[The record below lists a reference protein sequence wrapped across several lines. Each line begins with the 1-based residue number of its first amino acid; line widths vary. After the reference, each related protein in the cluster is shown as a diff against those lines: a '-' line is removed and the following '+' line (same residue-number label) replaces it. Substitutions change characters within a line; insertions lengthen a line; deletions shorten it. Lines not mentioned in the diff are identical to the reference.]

1 LNATEIS
8 GLLDSLAVRA
18 DSGKLNSAPDCL
30 IRYQRWIAR
39 ETVGV
44 VLLIQGRGG
53 FLEKYYPT
61 VIQLLQ
67 RRLSVISFEWRGQGL
82 SRHLVAGSDAGHV
95 DDFGDYVDDL
105 DLVVSQLFNS
115 DDSSSIPGPR
125 FLLAHSMGAHV
136 LLRWLAEHHPDGA
149 GFQQAWLT
157 ATLMGPNTSPY
168 PTWVARFLSWLF
180 CRGGQQQ
187 RYVFGGGPFD
197 AVQFE
202 SDALSDLNS
211 NSEQIDYELRCLQD
225 NPSLQLG
232 SATFGWLR
240 QLFRSID
247 QLQQPGLLEKIQL
260 PVTQFMAG
268 DEQVVD
274 NRAVEQLQQRLQRG
288 ALLQIPKS
296 KHDILL
302 ESPSINEPLWAE
314 IDRVLSLN

>member
-1 LNATEIS
+1 MNTAEIS
-8 GLLDSLAVRA
+8 GLLESLAVQA
-18 DSGKLNSAPDCL
+18 DSGNLNSAPDCP
-30 IRYQRWIAR
+30 IRYQCWTAR
-39 ETVGV
+39 DPTGV

-67 RRLSVISFEWRGQGL
+67 RRLSVVSFEWRGQGL
-82 SRHLVAGSDAGHV
+82 SRRLVAGSDAGHIE
-95 DDFGDYVDDL
+95 DFGDYVDDL

-115 DDSSSIPGPR
+115 DDSGSIPGPR

-136 LLRWLAEHHPDGA
+136 LLRWLAEHHQDGA
-149 GFQQAWLT
+149 GFQRAWLT

-168 PTWVARFLSWLF
+168 PVWVARLLSWLF
-180 CRGGQQQ
+180 CRGGEQQ
-187 RYVFGGGPFD
+187 RYVLGGGPFD
-197 AVQFE
+197 AGQFV
-202 SDALSDLNS
+202 SDALTHLNS
-211 NSEQIDYELRCLQD
+211 NGEQVDYELRCLQE
-225 NPSLQLG
+225 NPGLQLG

-247 QLQQPGLLEKIQL
+247 QLQQSDLLEKIQL

-274 NRAVEQLQQRLQRG
+274 NRAVEKLHRRLQHG
-288 ALLQIPKS
+288 TLLRIPNS

-302 ESPSINEPLWAE
+302 ESHSINGPLWAE
-314 IDRVLSLN
+314 IDRVLASI